1 MIVRDSSNRRSWRDV
16 LRARRMGRLLACAE
30 VRERLEFFLSPVL
43 ARREERRG
51 IAHHLA
57 VCPVCPVCRQEYE
70 DLRWV
75 LQQASQGRLREPD
88 AYPAPNLYFL
98 RSGPSPEG
106 ADSTAG
112 PARLAAGA

>member
-1 MIVRDSSNRRSWRDV
+1 MSCGPGGWADCWRVPKCVSDWS
-16 LRARRMGRLLACAE
+16 
-30 VRERLEFFLSPVL
+30 FFLSPVL

-57 VCPVCPVCRQEYE
+57 VCPVCRQEYE

>member
-57 VCPVCPVCRQEYE
+57 VCPVCPV
-70 DLRWV
+70 WPV
-75 LQQASQGRLREPD
+75 S
-88 AYPAPNLYFL
+88 
-98 RSGPSPEG
+98 PSRIQHRI
-106 ADSTAG
+106 SIS
-112 PARLAAGA
+112 